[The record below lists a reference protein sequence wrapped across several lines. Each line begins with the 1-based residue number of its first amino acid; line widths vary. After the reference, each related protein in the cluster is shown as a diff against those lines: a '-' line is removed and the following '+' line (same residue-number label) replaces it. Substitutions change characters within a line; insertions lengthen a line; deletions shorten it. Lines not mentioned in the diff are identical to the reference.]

1 MKKYKTN
8 LESFILDLKTTFI
21 NRMKKYM
28 IMAINMVLLPA
39 FIIVIRENRIKKYVN
54 NFRQKLTEYIC
65 RYDIEDARTIIA
77 DQDNWLAKK
86 PSAKI
91 LSP

>member
-39 FIIVIRENRIKKYVN
+39 FIIVIRK
-54 NFRQKLTEYIC
+54 
-65 RYDIEDARTIIA
+65 IELK
-77 DQDNWLAKK
+77 NM
-86 PSAKI
+86 
-91 LSP
+91 

>member
-1 MKKYKTN
+1 
-8 LESFILDLKTTFI
+8 
-21 NRMKKYM
+21 MKKYM

-77 DQDNWLAKK
+77 DQDNWLAK